1 MADKKKTFSG
11 HCISQS
17 TWFDIVIFI
26 KNILKTH
33 PCKYILYVRNKKSMS
48 SNFACLIRILVSIVE
63 KNIFM
68 KIIKIKKNS
77 SYLV

>member
-1 MADKKKTFSG
+1 MLGTK
-11 HCISQS
+11 SQCLQ
-17 TWFDIVIFI
+17 
-26 KNILKTH
+26 IL
-33 PCKYILYVRNKKSMS
+33 L
-48 SNFACLIRILVSIVE
+48 RILVSIVE